1 MALLITDEEV
11 RRLID
16 MAGAIDMCELA
27 IKELQLRKAENRPR
41 QQFYVAGARETFMMR
56 QFQGAVPSLGV
67 AGLRVTT
74 DVVGD
79 AANNAQRRPFGM
91 FLLFDLASAAL
102 LAILHDHELQ
112 RLRVG
117 AETGAAA
124 RCLGRADAKTV
135 GVLGSGY
142 QAETQ
147 LAAVCAVR
155 AIERA
160 EVYSPTTEH
169 RSRFALRMEKQ
180 LQIPVLPRETPSD
193 AVKDKDLVLA
203 STNAAQ
209 PVLDASWLSE
219 GAHVTSIVNSDG
231 RYPRREL
238 DNETF
243 ARAAIVAIGSLE
255 QSRQDHAADIF
266 EAVAAG
272 ALDWEKICDLGE
284 ILTGQRAGRKNRA
297 QITVFKNNGLA
308 VEFSALAWKVYR
320 LALAAGAGEEIPDHY
335 FPALNKQKKR
345 KNES

>member
-1 MALLITDEEV
+1 MALLIRDEEV

-16 MAGAIDMCELA
+16 MAAAIDICELA
-27 IKELQLRKAENRPR
+27 IKELQLGKAENRPR
-41 QQFYVAGARETFMMR
+41 QQFYVAGARGTFMMR

-74 DVVGD
+74 DGVGTVPH
-79 AANNAQRRPFGM
+79 NARRRPFGI

-102 LAILHDHELQ
+102 LAVLHDHELQ

-117 AETGAAA
+117 AETGAAT
-124 RCLGRADAKTV
+124 RCLGRAGAKTA

-160 EVYSPTTEH
+160 EVYSPTSEH
-169 RSRFALRMEKQ
+169 RSRFARRMEKE
-180 LQIPVLPRETPSD
+180 LEIPVIPVDTPD
-193 AVKDKDLVLA
+193 EAVKNKDLVLA
-203 STNAAQ
+203 STNASK
-209 PVLDASWLSE
+209 PVLDGAWLSE
-219 GAHVTSIVNSDG
+219 GAHVTSIVNSDR

-238 DNETF
+238 DNKTF
-243 ARAAIVAIGSLE
+243 ARAEIVAIGSLE

-266 EAVAAG
+266 EAIAAG
-272 ALDWEKICDLGE
+272 ALAWEKICDLGE
-284 ILTGQRAGRKNRA
+284 ILNGQRAGRANLA

-308 VEFSALAWKVYR
+308 VEFSALAWKIYQ
-320 LALAAGAGEEIPDHY
+320 LALNAGAGEQIPDHY
-335 FPALNKQKKR
+335 FPGLHSR
-345 KNES
+345 RTT